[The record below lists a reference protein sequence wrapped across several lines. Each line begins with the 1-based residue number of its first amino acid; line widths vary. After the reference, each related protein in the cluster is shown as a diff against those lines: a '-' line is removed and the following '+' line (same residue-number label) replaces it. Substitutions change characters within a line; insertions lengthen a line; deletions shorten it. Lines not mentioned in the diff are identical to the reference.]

1 MNGTDF
7 GRAARQQQVI
17 EAVKDK
23 VLSIGFIPKILPLM
37 DTLSNNIRTDIAAS
51 ELDSFLSEATKAKD
65 YKLASYVMSTNEVL
79 MNDISSDGQYILV
92 SKDGID
98 KWQTVKRVFHN
109 VVAGISPTPT
119 PSITP
124 RVSPT
129 PKVTKKPTPKK

>member
-1 MNGTDF
+1 MDF
-7 GRAARQQQVI
+7 WLIRI
-17 EAVKDK
+17 D
-23 VLSIGFIPKILPLM
+23 P
-37 DTLSNNIRTDIAAS
+37 RTDISAS
-51 ELDSFLSEATKAKD
+51 ELDNFLGQAASAND
-65 YKLASYVMSTNEVL
+65 YKITNYVMSTNEVL
-79 MNDISSDGQYILV
+79 MNDVSADGQYILV

-129 PKVTKKPTPKK
+129 PKVTKNPTPKK